1 MGLDEPVVPPFPI
14 SDYGTA
20 CMGAIAALAGL
31 LHRAR
36 RGGSWHGKVSLLH
49 YDLLLFKAGLLP
61 DAVQRDL
68 RQTAGDC
75 LSSLSHS
82 SSVEQ
87 VSGAV
92 LQQLRVLYPDFVD
105 HDRYLDRWYSDCYA
119 SELSVVAPVVQVE
132 GLQIGFRRAGRAN
145 GWDDATWDFADEEQR
160 QCRTVCP

>member
-61 DAVQRDL
+61 DGVQRYL
-68 RQTAGDC
+68 RQTAGDS
-75 LSSLSHS
+75 LSSLCHS

-92 LQQLRVLYPDFVD
+92 LQQMRVVYPDLVD
-105 HDRYLDRWYSDCYA
+105 SGRYLTRWDSACYA
-119 SELSVVAPVVQVE
+119 SELSVVAPVVEVD
-132 GLQIGFRRAGRAN
+132 GLQIGFRRPSRAN
-145 GWDDATWDFADEEQR
+145 GWDEATWDFADEEQG
-160 QCRTVCP
+160 QCRTVC